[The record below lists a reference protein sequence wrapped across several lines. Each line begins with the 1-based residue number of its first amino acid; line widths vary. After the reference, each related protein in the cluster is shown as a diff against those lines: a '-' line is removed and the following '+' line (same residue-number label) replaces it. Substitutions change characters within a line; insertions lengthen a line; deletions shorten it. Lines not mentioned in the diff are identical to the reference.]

1 MRILWLVLL
10 LTAGTFA
17 QELIQNGRLREFDP
31 GPLKV
36 EDHAG
41 AMVYLVPAGS
51 TVVPG
56 WKVTRSVQLVAWKG
70 SGRNSWNM
78 CGTGGISQQLSLV
91 KGKRYRL
98 AVHANRD
105 DEGPKKQMVTVRLGG
120 QSRDFEVKGETF
132 EWVYSPEQPV
142 ITLEVAGRNPQRGP
156 FLWSVS
162 LTEYNP
168 ELDALR
174 SDIGRIYRAMDGA
187 VRRNGELAKTFEAL
201 AQDFSFK
208 PVGGESLSATG
219 FQDLLTRLASKKT
232 DISSTLD
239 DIKVTPTGAEIVV
252 ERTTRGYDDGG
263 RPTTDRT
270 SFKDVW
276 VKTAAGWK
284 WQSSEEIQSKD

>member
-1 MRILWLVLL
+1 MLL
-10 LTAGTFA
+10 LILLLSAGALA

-31 GPLKV
+31 GTLRT

-41 AMVYLVPAGS
+41 AMIYLVPAGS

-56 WKVTRSVQLVAWKG
+56 WKVMRPVQLAQWKG
-70 SGRNSWNM
+70 NGRRSWNLW
-78 CGTGGISQQLSLV
+78 GTGGISQQLSLV

-98 AVHANRD
+98 AVAANQD
-105 DEGPKKQMVTVRLGG
+105 AEGPKKQFVTVRMGG
-120 QSRDFEVKGETF
+120 QSRDFEALGETF
-132 EWVYSPEQPV
+132 EWVYSPEQPSV
-142 ITLEVAGRNPQRGP
+142 TLEVAGKNPQRGP

-168 ELDALR
+168 ELDAVR
-174 SDIGRIYRAMDGA
+174 GDVGRIYRAMDGA
-187 VRRNGELAKTFEAL
+187 VRRNGDLAKTFAAL
-201 AQDFSFK
+201 AEDFSFK
-208 PVGGESLSATG
+208 PVSGEALGATG
-219 FQDLLTRLASKKT
+219 FQDLLTRMASKKT

-239 DIKVTPTGAEIVV
+239 EVKVTPTGAEILV

-263 RPTTDRT
+263 RPTTERA

-284 WQSSEEIQSKD
+284 WQSSEEVQSKD